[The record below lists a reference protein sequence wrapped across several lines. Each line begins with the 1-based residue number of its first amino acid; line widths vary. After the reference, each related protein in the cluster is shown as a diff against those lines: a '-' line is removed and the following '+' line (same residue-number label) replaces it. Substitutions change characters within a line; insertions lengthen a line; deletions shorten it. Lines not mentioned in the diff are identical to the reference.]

1 MDKQLIKK
9 IALIAAALLLVAFIA
24 WIIIASLNKEE
35 PVKNREY
42 DKAAVEAAAVALL
55 EESKLLNEIYWGK
68 GIPYVEDM
76 SLASG
81 SYYPANDIYLESIG
95 IETIDDLKRL
105 TEKTY
110 SKGMCDQ
117 IYKTVLSSVYTD
129 TGLVGL
135 ARYEQ
140 VYSGKNNDIP
150 DYIRVYTEAKC
161 WFEDTVE
168 YHPEV
173 EALRSEGETVYVMVL
188 VTVTSHEDPEKVMNI
203 NLEIGLV
210 EEEDGWRLDSPTYA
224 KYYEDYTS

>member
-9 IALIAAALLLVAFIA
+9 IALIVAALLLVAFVV
-24 WIIIASLNKEE
+24 WIIVASLTKEDK
-35 PVKNREY
+35 VKNREY
-42 DKAAVEAAAVALL
+42 DKAEVEAAAVVLL
-55 EESKLLNEIYWGK
+55 ENSKILNEIYWGE
-68 GIPYVEDM
+68 GIPYVDDK
-76 SLASG
+76 SLSSG
-81 SYYPANDIYLESIG
+81 SYYPADQNYLDSIG
-95 IETIDDLKRL
+95 IETIEDLKRL

-110 SKGMCDQ
+110 SDGMCDQ
-117 IYKTVLSSVYTD
+117 IYKTILSSVYSD
-129 TGLVGL
+129 TGIVGL

-140 VYSGKNNDIP
+140 VYTGKNNDVP

-161 WFEDTVE
+161 WFEDTVD

-173 EALRSEGETVYVMVL
+173 EALRSEGDVVYVMVL

>member
-9 IALIAAALLLVAFIA
+9 IALIVAALLLIAFVV
-24 WIIIASLNKEE
+24 WIIVASLTKEDK
-35 PVKNREY
+35 VKNREY
-42 DKAAVEAAAVALL
+42 DKAEVEAAAVVLL
-55 EESKLLNEIYWGK
+55 ENSKILNEIYWGE
-68 GIPYVEDM
+68 GIPYVDDK
-76 SLASG
+76 SLSSG
-81 SYYPANDIYLESIG
+81 SYYPADQNYLDSIG
-95 IETIDDLKRL
+95 IETIEDLKRL

-110 SKGMCDQ
+110 SDGMCDQ
-117 IYKTVLSSVYTD
+117 IYKTILSSVYSD
-129 TGLVGL
+129 TGIVGL

-140 VYSGKNNDIP
+140 VYTGKNNDVP

-161 WFEDTVE
+161 WFEDTVD

-173 EALRSEGETVYVMVL
+173 EALRSEGDVVYVMVL